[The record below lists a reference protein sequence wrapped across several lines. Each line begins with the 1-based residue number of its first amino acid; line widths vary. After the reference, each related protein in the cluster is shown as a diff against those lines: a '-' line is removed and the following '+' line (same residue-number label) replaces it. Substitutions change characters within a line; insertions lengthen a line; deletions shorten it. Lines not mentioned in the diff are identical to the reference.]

1 MTASSS
7 RAAVAAS
14 ATDDPVWL
22 AVFVCW
28 ILATASTLGAL
39 FFSEVMNLPPCVL
52 CWYQRIFMMP
62 LVILLPLGLFPFDR
76 RIVRYAGALV
86 LGGWLIALFHMLVVH
101 GVIPESL
108 QPCRQGVSCR
118 DVQVRW
124 LGFITIPLLSFAA
137 FTLMGA
143 LLAAARLR
151 SPR

>member
-1 MTASSS
+1 MSPAG
-7 RAAVAAS
+7 
-14 ATDDPVWL
+14 DDPVWS
-22 AVFVCW
+22 AVFACW
-28 ILATASTLGAL
+28 VIATASTLGAL

-86 LGGWLIALFHMLVVH
+86 LGGWLIALFHLLVIH

-108 QPCRQGVSCR
+108 QPCRQGVSCKE
-118 DVQVRW
+118 VQVRW
-124 LGFITIPLLSFAA
+124 LGFVTIPLLSFAA

-143 LLAAARLR
+143 LLAATRFR